1 MQKTIYIQP
10 YTKAD
15 GTEVKGH
22 YRVINTEDFPSLGD
36 EISNQTQAPWTPDDI
51 SFPSAGGN
59 SDDGREENKDAGEY
73 GPARMPE
80 KGQASEDSSS
90 SSSPDSKQDSEDDD
104 NDKSGGGEILGVLLK
119 TGQFILQILPEVLG
133 ILQNL
138 QNMNTT
144 GTKIDNLKLTDN
156 ISLMKNAQNQL
167 TKLENDNYKKLAQIK
182 DKSQY
187 LKLLD
192 ETLKLKEY
200 NDTTRSLLSRMEY
213 YAKNENY
220 EDFSTELKEY
230 KKCSEEFFN
239 EPKVKSL
246 QIQANNNTNIKHPK
260 FGNNNFVQK
269 PVKPASATINRLP
282 ILKGDIVYT
291 PKRRLNGAFEQNIN
305 YNEISFLPDMVYNYM
320 RQEIYLY
327 KLLLDVLKEC
337 LRTGLH
343 KYPNIEKGII
353 TGGVYTIQAGTNNA
367 YNLWKIAT
375 EGFEKNIDYINE
387 NGYIVDSIIE
397 LKPKLKNH
405 IQEKLKRA
413 FNLPDTRGLV
423 FHSQS
428 NLAYKIAN
436 SDILND
442 FIRQHSQEL
451 YKEGKHLDSSMEFG
465 KQTFD
470 LYASLKKVDIVD
482 AHIDTN
488 GHFRAYIIDTYDFN
502 KGESPIVEW
511 ARNLQELGYLVP
523 FYIIIIIEIQKPIN
537 CIKLI

>member
-239 EPKVKSL
+239 EPKIKSL

-320 RQEIYLY
+320 RQEIEIYQKVIDWVIRY
-327 KLLLDVLKEC
+327 VLHFNPLMQLFLISLALKNMHKENAYILWVLALC
-337 LRTGLH
+337 IHDNDFVLRILGKNGELINTIFDLP
-343 KYPNIEKGII
+343 KNLCNVVFNKIKTQLNKDDCKGII
-353 TGGVYTIQAGTNNA
+353 FNSSSNIAQKIYESEELNNFIRSNIKDLKNNKRINGSFA
-367 YNLWKIAT
+367 FKQDKDLHLSLN
-375 EGFEKNIDYINE
+375 NID
-387 NGYIVDSIIE
+387 II
-397 LKPKLKNH
+397 
-405 IQEKLKRA
+405 
-413 FNLPDTRGLV
+413 
-423 FHSQS
+423 
-428 NLAYKIAN
+428 
-436 SDILND
+436 
-442 FIRQHSQEL
+442 
-451 YKEGKHLDSSMEFG
+451 
-465 KQTFD
+465 
-470 LYASLKKVDIVD
+470 D

-488 GHFRAYIIDTYDFN
+488 GIFRAYILDTYDFN
-502 KGESPIVEW
+502 PNDPDWKVEW
-511 ARNLQELGYLVP
+511 AHNVQKFKLITPY
-523 FYIIIIIEIQKPIN
+523 YIIIILEFPISN
-537 CIKLI
+537 I